1 MWRNFVCGCS
11 GNAKY
16 VTDRTCA
23 LRMLAA
29 VMRRLTN
36 LLTHLGD
43 SLELS
48 LMAAAT
54 AVLIL
59 VVLFLALS

>member
-1 MWRNFVCGCS
+1 MRNPSPVRPS
-11 GNAKY
+11 E
-16 VTDRTCA
+16 

-29 VMRRLTN
+29 VMRRLAN
-36 LLTHLGD
+36 ILIRLGD

-48 LMAAAT
+48 LMGAAT

-59 VVLFLALS
+59 VVLLVVLT

>member
-1 MWRNFVCGCS
+1 
-11 GNAKY
+11 
-16 VTDRTCA
+16 
-23 LRMLAA
+23 MLAA

-36 LLTHLGD
+36 LLTRLGD

-59 VVLFLALS
+59 VVVLIALS

>member
-16 VTDRTCA
+16 VTDRTSA

-29 VMRRLTN
+29 VMRRLAN
-36 LLTHLGD
+36 ILSRLGD

-59 VVLFLALS
+59 VVLLIALS